1 MEKGTSEIGIAF
13 VQIISVVESFTGKLP
28 EHFHEANK

>member
-13 VQIISVVESFTGKLP
+13 GKLYIGSGKFYR
-28 EHFHEANK
+28 EVTGTFS